1 MAKVLALVDERR
13 IRRFGKPG
21 QIPEDWEVVY
31 GLYMTDDER
40 LAAAWDADY
49 LYTISVAEV
58 SAKLPEALAAF
69 GPMLSGLMGNTGDGK
84 KGTAE
89 PKSDEKPGKVSG
101 QKSLFGDPGNRNRL
115 LGALKPYLSPE
126 RGVLIDRALS
136 AMQFGEMLG
145 NAGENRAKGSGGD
158 E

>member
-1 MAKVLALVDERR
+1 MDADLTKKVNDIMANPEFQALVRELR
-13 IRRFGKPG
+13 GG
-21 QIPEDWEVVY
+21 
-31 GLYMTDDER
+31 DDMP
-40 LAAAWDADY
+40 DA
-49 LYTISVAEV
+49 AEV

-84 KGTAE
+84 KGTAK

-101 QKSLFGDPGNRNRL
+101 QKSRFGDPGNRNRL

>member
-1 MAKVLALVDERR
+1 MDADLTKKVNDIMANPEFQALVRELR
-13 IRRFGKPG
+13 GG
-21 QIPEDWEVVY
+21 
-31 GLYMTDDER
+31 DDMP
-40 LAAAWDADY
+40 DA
-49 LYTISVAEV
+49 AEV

-84 KGTAE
+84 NGTAE

>member
-1 MAKVLALVDERR
+1 MDADLTKKVNDIMANPEFQALVRELR
-13 IRRFGKPG
+13 GG
-21 QIPEDWEVVY
+21 
-31 GLYMTDDER
+31 DDMP
-40 LAAAWDADY
+40 DA
-49 LYTISVAEV
+49 AEV

-69 GPMLSGLMGNTGDGK
+69 GPMLSGLMGSTGDGK

-89 PKSDEKPGKVSG
+89 PKSEEKQGKLSG

-145 NAGENRAKGSGGD
+145 NAGDNRTKGSGGD

>member
-1 MAKVLALVDERR
+1 MDADLTKKVNDIMANPEFQALVRELR
-13 IRRFGKPG
+13 GG
-21 QIPEDWEVVY
+21 
-31 GLYMTDDER
+31 DDMP
-40 LAAAWDADY
+40 DA
-49 LYTISVAEV
+49 AEV
-58 SAKLPEALAAF
+58 SAKLPEVLAAF

-84 KGTAE
+84 KGTAK

>member
-1 MAKVLALVDERR
+1 MDADLTKKVNDIMANPEFQALVRELR
-13 IRRFGKPG
+13 GG
-21 QIPEDWEVVY
+21 
-31 GLYMTDDER
+31 DDMP
-40 LAAAWDADY
+40 DA
-49 LYTISVAEV
+49 AEV

-101 QKSLFGDPGNRNRL
+101 QKSIFGDPGNRNRL

-145 NAGENRAKGSGGD
+145 NAGENRVKGSGGD

>member
-1 MAKVLALVDERR
+1 MDADLTKKVNDIMANPEFQALVRELR
-13 IRRFGKPG
+13 GG
-21 QIPEDWEVVY
+21 
-31 GLYMTDDER
+31 DDMP
-40 LAAAWDADY
+40 DA
-49 LYTISVAEV
+49 AEV

-84 KGTAE
+84 KGTTE

>member
-1 MAKVLALVDERR
+1 MDADLTKQVNDIMANPEFQALVRELR
-13 IRRFGKPG
+13 GG
-21 QIPEDWEVVY
+21 
-31 GLYMTDDER
+31 DDMP
-40 LAAAWDADY
+40 DA
-49 LYTISVAEV
+49 AEV

>member
-1 MAKVLALVDERR
+1 MDADLTKKVNDIMANPEFQALVRELR
-13 IRRFGKPG
+13 GG
-21 QIPEDWEVVY
+21 
-31 GLYMTDDER
+31 DDMP
-40 LAAAWDADY
+40 DA
-49 LYTISVAEV
+49 AEV

-69 GPMLSGLMGNTGDGK
+69 GPMLSGLMGNTEDGK